1 MNKSVGGGDRSAS
14 PLISILGSIFFPID
28 ILSSKAKSTNH
39 QNNLMVT
46 TRDLQYYLFKLLG
59 IRFDTCPVSGHSAH
73 GQVERMIRTVQE
85 CLLEAGIDKVRLHAT
100 GVQTLCKLVESEIN
114 SIPLG
119 YKYGRNAKNSS
130 VLKIIT
136 PNVLRMGRV
145 NTRAAAGPMRLPTGP
160 SELIKKIEDAKNCG
174 SRSGTPQLQAYGAGQ
189 VV

>member
-1 MNKSVGGGDRSAS
+1 
-14 PLISILGSIFFPID
+14 
-28 ILSSKAKSTNH
+28 
-39 QNNLMVT
+39 MVT

-100 GVQTLCKLVESEIN
+100 GVQTLCKLVESDIN

-119 YKYGRNAKNSS
+119 YKYGRNANNSS

-174 SRSGTPQLQAYGAGQ
+174 SRSGTPQLFPSLWSRPSGLSPPRRVSRSGTSSCSSDRR
-189 VV
+189 VTWPLGG

>member
-1 MNKSVGGGDRSAS
+1 
-14 PLISILGSIFFPID
+14 
-28 ILSSKAKSTNH
+28 
-39 QNNLMVT
+39 MVT

-59 IRFDTCPVSGHSAH
+59 IRFGTCPVSGHSAH

-119 YKYGRNAKNSS
+119 YKHGRNANNSS

-145 NTRAAAGPMRLPTGP
+145 NQVSAFQSHFHLLKYPYFLVEITLF
-160 SELIKKIEDAKNCG
+160 KKPLSNRYKY
-174 SRSGTPQLQAYGAGQ
+174 S
-189 VV
+189 

>member
-1 MNKSVGGGDRSAS
+1 
-14 PLISILGSIFFPID
+14 
-28 ILSSKAKSTNH
+28 
-39 QNNLMVT
+39 MVT
-46 TRDLQYYLFKLLG
+46 TRDLQYYLFKQLG
-59 IRFDTCPVSGHSAH
+59 VRFDTCPVSGHSAH